1 MLPPDVTRSGRP
13 STARPPRRSRIGLV
27 AGLTLAAAC
36 GGSDPIRIGLTGPFE
51 EPRAQ
56 SLRLAVELAV
66 REINDS
72 GGVRGRPL
80 ELVIEDDHGNAER
93 AVETARRFYADPA
106 VVAVVGHLASGTTLA
121 ASSVYNGGLNP
132 LPVISPSASS
142 PVLTDAGPYTFRV
155 CPTDLVHGA
164 RLAAWA
170 TAQLRATRAA
180 VLYLNDDYG
189 RGVRSVFI
197 REFTGRNG
205 QIVADDP
212 YLEDLPS
219 FLPYL
224 QRIRRRGG
232 ADVLLIAGTRTGA
245 ERILATLD
253 SATLRPA
260 VMGGDGLAG
269 IEAAGAAAAGV
280 FISTAYLPDR
290 PGTRNAAF
298 VRAYRAAYPN
308 QDPDHRGAAGYDAIH
323 LLARAIAEAGA
334 DRAKV
339 RDYLATVGT
348 STPAFEGVTGRIAFD
363 EHGDVPD
370 KDVVIGLVRGGRL
383 VTAPERRP

>member
-1 MLPPDVTRSGRP
+1 MLPPDVTRLGLP
-13 STARPPRRSRIGLV
+13 ETARRAGRAHIGLL

-36 GGSDPIRIGLTGPFE
+36 GGSDPIRIGVAGPFGE
-51 EPRAQ
+51 ARAQ

-80 ELVIEDDHGNAER
+80 ELVVEDDRGDAEQ

-121 ASSVYNGGLNP
+121 ASPVYNGGTNP
-132 LPVISPSASS
+132 LPVVSPSASS
-142 PVLTDAGPYTFRV
+142 PALSDAGPYTFRV

-164 RLAAWA
+164 RLAGWA
-170 TAQLRATRAA
+170 ATQLGATRAA

-189 RGVRSVFI
+189 RGVRGVFR
-197 REFTGRNG
+197 REFTARNG
-205 QIVADDP
+205 QLAADDP
-212 YLEDLPS
+212 YLDDLPS
-219 FLPYL
+219 FLPFL
-224 QRIRRRGG
+224 ERTRRRGG
-232 ADVLLIAGTRTGA
+232 TPVLLIAGTRPGG

-253 SATLRPA
+253 SADLRPV

-269 IEAAGAAAAGV
+269 IEAVGAAAEGLL
-280 FISTAYLPDR
+280 ISTAYLPDR
-290 PGTRNAAF
+290 PGARNGAF
-298 VRAYRAAYPN
+298 VRAYRAAYQN
-308 QDPDHRGAAGYDAIH
+308 RDPDHRGAAAYDAVY
-323 LLARAIAEAGA
+323 LLARAIAEAGV
-334 DRAKV
+334 DRGRV

-363 EHGDVPD
+363 QNGDVPD
-370 KDVVIGLVRGGRL
+370 KDVVIGVVRGGRL
-383 VTAPERRP
+383 VSAPERRP